1 VIAWLHPAPG
11 AKEVCGNPDRK
22 VIGRVGNNAVLVLN
36 QNYEP
41 LNVCNV
47 RRALVLVIGGKAE
60 ILEAKALGLS
70 TVSVVFPAPSVIRLM
85 YLIRRPRPRVK
96 LTRREIFIRDGYTCQ
111 YCERQGS
118 DLTVDHVIPRS
129 RGGLH
134 VWDNVVSACKTCNH
148 RKGGKS
154 IAEARMSL
162 RKQPHEP
169 RAGQYYTIERR
180 LDTSIQTDWQKFLPG
195 ITPSVPRSYSRSH
208 SGSPSPA

>member
-1 VIAWLHPAPG
+1 M
-11 AKEVCGNPDRK
+11 GNPDRRAD
-22 VIGRVGNNAVLVLN
+22 GRVGNNAVLVLN

-60 ILEAKALGLS
+60 ILEAKALGMS
-70 TVSVVFPAPSVIRLM
+70 SVSAVFPAPSVIRLM

-111 YCERQGS
+111 YCDRQGS
-118 DLTVDHVIPRS
+118 DLTIDHVIPRS

-180 LDTSIQTDWQKFLPG
+180 LDTAIQTDWQKFLPG
-195 ITPSVPRSYSRSH
+195 ITPSLPRSYARSQGTSTH
-208 SGSPSPA
+208 SA